1 MADEDHNKKYVESET
16 VILEIMKSWLRHC
29 IDEDSER
36 RGRELEKRI
45 GQMKKGEEETEKILS
60 ELEMYAEQPFA
71 GQRNIKE
78 VVDMINYLVLWLKK
92 KIIDCDKFLKE
103 IRMRK
108 RSGVEEGS
116 DSSTM
121 MKNFSVLVVEDDSYL
136 RNLYRRLLNVFGFL
150 NDFQMKVE
158 MAANGKEAVDVL
170 RGGVSLNL
178 IIMDMDR
185 CTNAL
190 EEIRELR
197 ALGVESNIIGYT
209 SSTAEAPDQQK
220 TFMEAGLNGW
230 FQKPMTFE
238 IITPFLS
245 DLTNNN

>member
-1 MADEDHNKKYVESET
+1 MADEYHNKKYVESET

-108 RSGVEEGS
+108 GSGVAEGS

-158 MAANGKEAVDVL
+158 MA
-170 RGGVSLNL
+170 
-178 IIMDMDR
+178 
-185 CTNAL
+185 

-245 DLTNNN
+245 NLTNNN

>member
-103 IRMRK
+103 YVLKTLVLHDCLFFDIYMI
-108 RSGVEEGS
+108 VYN
-116 DSSTM
+116 ST
-121 MKNFSVLVVEDDSYL
+121 YL
-136 RNLYRRLLNVFGFL
+136 LILILNSNRVFCYL
-150 NDFQMKVE
+150 
-158 MAANGKEAVDVL
+158 
-170 RGGVSLNL
+170 L
-178 IIMDMDR
+178 IISLLKIF
-185 CTNAL
+185 TYL
-190 EEIRELR
+190 L
-197 ALGVESNIIGYT
+197 
-209 SSTAEAPDQQK
+209 
-220 TFMEAGLNGW
+220 
-230 FQKPMTFE
+230 
-238 IITPFLS
+238 
-245 DLTNNN
+245 

>member
-16 VILEIMKSWLRHC
+16 AILEIMKSWLRHC
-29 IDEDSER
+29 IDDEDSEQ

-45 GQMKKGEEETEKILS
+45 GQLKKGEEETENILS
-60 ELEMYAEQPFA
+60 ELEMYDEQSFA

-78 VVDMINYLVLWLKK
+78 VIDMINYLVLWLKK

-103 IRMRK
+103 YVLKTLNKK
-108 RSGVEEGS
+108 RSGVAEGS
-116 DSSTM
+116 DSSTV

-136 RNLYRRLLNVFGFL
+136 RNLYRRLLKVFGFL

-185 CTNAL
+185 STCAP

-209 SSTAEAPDQQK
+209 SSTAEAPHQ
-220 TFMEAGLNGW
+220 
-230 FQKPMTFE
+230 
-238 IITPFLS
+238 
-245 DLTNNN
+245 

>member
-1 MADEDHNKKYVESET
+1 
-16 VILEIMKSWLRHC
+16 
-29 IDEDSER
+29 
-36 RGRELEKRI
+36 
-45 GQMKKGEEETEKILS
+45 
-60 ELEMYAEQPFA
+60 MYAEQSFA

-78 VVDMINYLVLWLKK
+78 VIDMVNYLVLWLKK

-108 RSGVEEGS
+108 RSGVAEGS
-116 DSSTM
+116 DSSTV

-158 MAANGKEAVDVL
+158 MAANGKGAVDVL

-185 CTNAL
+185 STCAL

-209 SSTAEAPDQQK
+209 SSTAEAPHQQK

-245 DLTNNN
+245 NLTNNS

>member
-1 MADEDHNKKYVESET
+1 MADEYHNKKYVESET

-108 RSGVEEGS
+108 GSGVAEGS

-170 RGGVSLNL
+170 RGG
-178 IIMDMDR
+178 
-185 CTNAL
+185 
-190 EEIRELR
+190 EIRELR

-220 TFMEAGLNGW
+220 TFMEAVLNGW

-245 DLTNNN
+245 NLTNNN